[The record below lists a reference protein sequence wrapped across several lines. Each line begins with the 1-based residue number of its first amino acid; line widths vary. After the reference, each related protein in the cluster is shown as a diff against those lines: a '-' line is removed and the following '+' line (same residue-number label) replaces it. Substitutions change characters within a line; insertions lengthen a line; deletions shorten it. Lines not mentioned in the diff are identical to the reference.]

1 MKEIDIKNRTCFHF
15 DDKMTVS
22 DVGFNDILLNE
33 KSHKNTLIYDGSYKN
48 FIGEKPLHI
57 RFDKRMDLLKFMM
70 ELDI

>member
-1 MKEIDIKNRTCFHF
+1 MA
-15 DDKMTVS
+15 VS